1 MTSVDRRSWMGLAA
15 GSAAGL
21 AAAAAA
27 PDSQAGQVLAEPATP
42 AWPRGVDGQ
51 RRPDLGNGRF
61 LNPVFAGDH
70 PDPTV
75 LRDGDDY
82 YATFSSFDA
91 APGLTI
97 WHSRD
102 LVNWAPRVAALPRPP
117 GTVLAVDLCKHA
129 GRYYIYLPAYPSAV
143 SVGLRTVTIFV
154 IHADHIDGPW
164 SEPIRMAIEGYID
177 PGHVVGED
185 GKRYLFLNKAS
196 RVRLRDDGL
205 AADGTPEVAFE
216 GWKYPDD
223 WITEA
228 YALEGPKLFRREGW
242 FYLVSAVGGTAG
254 PPTGHMITVARS
266 RSIHGP
272 WQHSPHN
279 PMVRTQQAGERWW
292 SRGHA
297 TLLPGPGGQW
307 WAMYHGYE
315 NSYRTLGRQTLLEPV
330 RWTADGWPLAEGGD
344 LSASFAKPLPGAAA
358 TAGIALSDD
367 FQALRLGSVWT
378 FYRPGA
384 GELERIRHVPGELA
398 IAAKGS
404 SPDDCSPLTLT
415 ARDRAYE
422 LTVDVE
428 LRGQAVGGLLLFY
441 SRRLYAGLSFDGQG
455 IQTWRG
461 GSRLGFWPEPPN
473 GARRLQLRIV
483 NDHHI
488 VTMFYRLPG
497 AAWQR
502 HGLRMEV
509 SGYHVNA
516 SDELT
521 ALKPALAAMGTG
533 EVVFRQFTYRALS
546 A

>member
-1 MTSVDRRSWMGLAA
+1 MTRAPLQRRTWIKLAA
-15 GSAAGL
+15 GSAAVSAL
-21 AAAAAA
+21 PESRSEAVTSTDWA
-27 PDSQAGQVLAEPATP
+27 
-42 AWPRGVDGQ
+42 RGTDG
-51 RRPDLGNGRF
+51 RRRADLGNGRF

-75 LRDGDDY
+75 LKDGEDY

-102 LVNWAPRVAALPRPP
+102 LVNWVPRVSALPRPP

-129 GRYYIYLPAYPSAV
+129 GRYYIYLPVFPSPV
-143 SVGLRTVTIFV
+143 SVGLRAATIFV
-154 IHADHIDGPW
+154 IHAERIDGPW
-164 SEPIRMAIEGYID
+164 SEPQRMAIEGYID

-185 GKRYLFLNKAS
+185 GRRYLFLNKAS
-196 RVRLRDDGL
+196 RVRLSDDGL
-205 AADGTPEVAFE
+205 AVDGSPEVAFE

-242 FYLVSAVGGTAG
+242 FYLVTAVGGTAG

-266 RSIHGP
+266 RSVHGP
-272 WQHSPHN
+272 WMHSPHN
-279 PMVRTQQAGERWW
+279 PMVRTQSASERWW

-297 TLLPGPGGQW
+297 TLVEGPGGQW
-307 WAMYHGYE
+307 WALYHGYE
-315 NSYRTLGRQTLLEPV
+315 NGYRTLGRQTLLEPV
-330 RWTADGWPLAEGGD
+330 SWTGEGWPKAEGGD
-344 LSASFAKPLPGAAA
+344 LSLSFAKPLPRTPPVPGD
-358 TAGIALSDD
+358 ALSDD
-367 FQALRLGSVWT
+367 FSTLRLGSLWT
-378 FYRPGA
+378 LYRPA
-384 GELERIRHVPGELA
+384 AQEALRIRHRTGELGLA
-398 IAAKGS
+398 GKGS
-404 SPDDCSPLTLT
+404 SPEDCSPLTLN
-415 ARDRAYE
+415 APDRAYE
-422 LTVDVE
+422 ISVDME
-428 LRGQAVGGLLLFY
+428 LRGAVQGGLLLFY
-441 SRRLYAGLSFDGQG
+441 SRRLYAGLGFDGQG
-455 IQTWRG
+455 MATWRG

-473 GARRLQLRIV
+473 TVRRLELRIV

-488 VTMFYRLPG
+488 VTMFYRQPG

-521 ALKPALAAMGTG
+521 ALKPALASIGSG
-533 EVVFRQFTYRALS
+533 EVVFRNFRYRALS
-546 A
+546 SA